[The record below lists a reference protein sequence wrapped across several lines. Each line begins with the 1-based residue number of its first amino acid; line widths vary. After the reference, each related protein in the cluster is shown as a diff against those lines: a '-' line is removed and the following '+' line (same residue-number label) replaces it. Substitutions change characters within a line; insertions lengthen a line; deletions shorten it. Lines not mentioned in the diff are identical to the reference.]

1 MERHEIIEFGTLNG
15 VNYVIGGKFKLSD
28 KVITY
33 PDGRKDKFHVIYF
46 DVTTYKDGKIYNNS
60 DKFITTMFDEKGK
73 FPYPYKYLVTAYND
87 KLNMIRNELMIVGEL
102 I

>member
-1 MERHEIIEFGTLNG
+1 MERHKIIEFGTLNG

-60 DKFITTMFDEKGK
+60 DKFITTLFDEKGK
-73 FPYPYKYLVTAYND
+73 FPYPYEYFVTAYNS
-87 KLNMIRNELMIVGEL
+87 KLNMIKCELMMNGGVI
-102 I
+102 